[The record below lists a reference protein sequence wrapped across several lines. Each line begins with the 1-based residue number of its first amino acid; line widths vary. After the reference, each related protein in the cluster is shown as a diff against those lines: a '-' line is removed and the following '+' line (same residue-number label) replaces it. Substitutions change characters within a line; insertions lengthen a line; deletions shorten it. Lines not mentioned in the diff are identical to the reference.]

1 MKNKQVLIMNGPG
14 LSDLSNFN
22 EMGYGHL
29 TLDIVRK
36 KCAETCKVFGLK
48 MDFRQTDDE
57 AELSRLLNEGI
68 VDFDALI
75 INPAGYSHVQSVDYT
90 IYSSA
95 IKTIT
100 RQNKPVIEVHISNIF
115 QQGVENTKPIQVP
128 KCEVGFVS
136 GLGIHSY
143 DLAIRAVN
151 KKLRKN

>member
-1 MKNKQVLIMNGPG
+1 MNGPG
-14 LSDLSNFN
+14 LSDLSNYN

-36 KCAETCKVFGLK
+36 KCAETCKIFGLK

-57 AELSRLLNEGI
+57 AELSRFLKDGI
-68 VDFDALI
+68 EDFDALI
-75 INPAGYSHVQSVDYT
+75 INPAGYSHALPVDYT

-115 QQGVENTKPIQVP
+115 QQGFENTKPIQAP

>member
-1 MKNKQVLIMNGPG
+1 MNNNKLLIMNGPG

-29 TLDIVRK
+29 TLDTVRK
-36 KCAETCKVFGLK
+36 KCAETCKIFGLK
-48 MDFRQTDDE
+48 MDFLQTDDE
-57 AELSRLLNEGI
+57 AELSRFLIEGI
-68 VDFDALI
+68 EDFDALI
-75 INPAGYSHVQSVDYT
+75 INPVGHAHASSVDFT

-128 KCEVGFVS
+128 EGEVGFVS
-136 GLGIHSY
+136 GLGIHRY

-151 KKLRKN
+151 KKLSNN

>member
-1 MKNKQVLIMNGPG
+1 MNGPG

-29 TLDIVRK
+29 TLDTVRK
-36 KCAETCKVFGLK
+36 KCVETCKILGLK

-57 AELSRLLNEGI
+57 TELSRFLIEGI
-68 VDFDALI
+68 EDFDALI
-75 INPAGYSHVQSVDYT
+75 INPVGHSHAPSIDFS

-95 IKTIT
+95 IKMIT
-100 RQNKPVIEVHISNIF
+100 QQNKPVIEVHISNIF
-115 QQGVENTKPIQVP
+115 QQGVENTKPIHVP

-151 KKLRKN
+151 KKLSKN

>member
-1 MKNKQVLIMNGPG
+1 MKNNKLLIMNGPG

-29 TLDIVRK
+29 TLDTVRK
-36 KCAETCKVFGLK
+36 KCAESCKIFGLK

-57 AELSRLLNEGI
+57 AELSRFLIEGI
-68 VDFDALI
+68 EDFDALI
-75 INPAGYSHVQSVDYT
+75 INPVGHSHASSVDFT

-115 QQGVENTKPIQVP
+115 QQDVENTKPIHVP

-143 DLAIRAVN
+143 DLAIKAVN

>member
-1 MKNKQVLIMNGPG
+1 MNGPG

-22 EMGYGHL
+22 ERGYGHL

-36 KCAETCKVFGLK
+36 KCAETCKIFNLK
-48 MDFRQTDDE
+48 MVFRQTDDE
-57 AELSRLLNEGI
+57 TELSRFLIEGAE
-68 VDFDALI
+68 DFDALI
-75 INPAGYSHVQSVDYT
+75 INPSGYSHAPLVDYT

-128 KCEVGFVS
+128 KGEVGFVS

-143 DLAIRAVN
+143 DLAIRAIN

>member
-36 KCAETCKVFGLK
+36 KCAETCKFFGLK

-57 AELSRLLNEGI
+57 TELSRFIIEGI
-68 VDFDALI
+68 EDFDALI
-75 INPAGYSHVQSVDYT
+75 INPVGYSHASSVDFT

-115 QQGVENTKPIQVP
+115 QQGVENTKPIHVP

-151 KKLRKN
+151 KKLSKN

>member
-1 MKNKQVLIMNGPG
+1 MKNNKLLIMNGPG

-36 KCAETCKVFGLK
+36 KCAETCKILGLK

-57 AELSRLLNEGI
+57 TELSRFLIEGI
-68 VDFDALI
+68 EDFDALI
-75 INPAGYSHVQSVDYT
+75 INPAGYSHAASVDFT

-115 QQGVENTKPIQVP
+115 QQGVENTKPIHVP

>member
-1 MKNKQVLIMNGPG
+1 MNGPG

-22 EMGYGHL
+22 ERGYGHL

-36 KCAETCKVFGLK
+36 KCAETCKIFNLK
-48 MDFRQTDDE
+48 MVFRQTDDE
-57 AELSRLLNEGI
+57 TELSRFLIEGAE
-68 VDFDALI
+68 DFDALI
-75 INPAGYSHVQSVDYT
+75 INPAGYSHAPSVDYT

-128 KCEVGFVS
+128 KGEVGFVS

-143 DLAIRAVN
+143 DLAIRAIN

>member
-1 MKNKQVLIMNGPG
+1 MKNNKLLIMNGPG

-22 EMGYGHL
+22 EMGYGQL
-29 TLDIVRK
+29 TLDTVRK
-36 KCAETCKVFGLK
+36 KCAESCKIFGLK

-57 AELSRLLNEGI
+57 AELSRFLIEGI
-68 VDFDALI
+68 EDFDALI
-75 INPAGYSHVQSVDYT
+75 INPVGHSHASSVDFT

-115 QQGVENTKPIQVP
+115 QQGVENTKPIHVP

>member
-1 MKNKQVLIMNGPG
+1 MKNNKLLIMNGPG

-29 TLDIVRK
+29 TLDTVRK
-36 KCAETCKVFGLK
+36 KCAETCKIFGLK

-57 AELSRLLNEGI
+57 AELSRFLIEGI
-68 VDFDALI
+68 EDFDALI
-75 INPAGYSHVQSVDYT
+75 INPVGHSHTSSVDFT

-115 QQGVENTKPIQVP
+115 QQDVENTKPIHVP

-151 KKLRKN
+151 KKLSKN

>member
-1 MKNKQVLIMNGPG
+1 MNGPG

-29 TLDIVRK
+29 TLDTVRK
-36 KCAETCKVFGLK
+36 KCAETCKILGLK

-57 AELSRLLNEGI
+57 TELSRFLIEGI
-68 VDFDALI
+68 EDFDALI
-75 INPAGYSHVQSVDYT
+75 INPVGHSHASSVDFT

-115 QQGVENTKPIQVP
+115 QQGVENTKPIHVP

-151 KKLRKN
+151 KKLSKN

>member
-1 MKNKQVLIMNGPG
+1 MNGPG

-36 KCAETCKVFGLK
+36 KCAETCKIFGLK

-57 AELSRLLNEGI
+57 AELSRFLKDGI
-68 VDFDALI
+68 EDFDALI
-75 INPAGYSHVQSVDYT
+75 INPAGYSHTPSVDYT
-90 IYSSA
+90 IYSSS

-115 QQGVENTKPIQVP
+115 QQGVENIKPIQVP

-151 KKLRKN
+151 KKLRKK

>member
-1 MKNKQVLIMNGPG
+1 MNGPG
-14 LSDLSNFN
+14 LSDLSNYN
-22 EMGYGHL
+22 ERGYGHL

-36 KCAETCKVFGLK
+36 KCAETCKIFGLK

-57 AELSRLLNEGI
+57 AELSRFLKDDIE
-68 VDFDALI
+68 DFDALI
-75 INPAGYSHVQSVDYT
+75 INPAGYSHAPSVDYT

>member
-1 MKNKQVLIMNGPG
+1 MNGPG
-14 LSDLSNFN
+14 LSDLSSFN

-29 TLDIVRK
+29 TLDTVRK
-36 KCAETCKVFGLK
+36 KCAESCKILGLK

-57 AELSRLLNEGI
+57 AELSRFLIEGI
-68 VDFDALI
+68 EDFDALI
-75 INPAGYSHVQSVDYT
+75 INPVGHSHASSVDFT

-115 QQGVENTKPIQVP
+115 QQGVENTKPIHVP

-151 KKLRKN
+151 KKLSKN

>member
-1 MKNKQVLIMNGPG
+1 MNNNKLLIMNGPG

-36 KCAETCKVFGLK
+36 KCSETCKIFGLK

-57 AELSRLLNEGI
+57 TELSRFLIEGI
-68 VDFDALI
+68 EDFDALI
-75 INPAGYSHVQSVDYT
+75 INPVGHSHTSSVDFT

-115 QQGVENTKPIQVP
+115 QQGVENTKPIHVP

-151 KKLRKN
+151 KKLSKN

>member
-1 MKNKQVLIMNGPG
+1 MNGPG

-29 TLDIVRK
+29 TLDTVRK
-36 KCAETCKVFGLK
+36 KCAESCKIFGLK

-57 AELSRLLNEGI
+57 DELSHFLIEGI
-68 VDFDALI
+68 EDFDALI
-75 INPAGYSHVQSVDYT
+75 INPVGHSHVSSVDFT

-115 QQGVENTKPIQVP
+115 QQGVENTKPIHVP

-151 KKLRKN
+151 KKLSKN

>member
-1 MKNKQVLIMNGPG
+1 MKNNKLLIMNGPG

-22 EMGYGHL
+22 EMGYGQL
-29 TLDIVRK
+29 TLDTVRK
-36 KCAETCKVFGLK
+36 KCAESCKIFGLK

-57 AELSRLLNEGI
+57 AELSRFLIEGI
-68 VDFDALI
+68 EDFDALI
-75 INPAGYSHVQSVDYT
+75 INPVGHSHAASVDFT
-90 IYSSA
+90 IYGSA

-115 QQGVENTKPIQVP
+115 QQGVENTKPIHVP

-151 KKLRKN
+151 KKLSKN

>member
-1 MKNKQVLIMNGPG
+1 MQ
-14 LSDLSNFN
+14 SS
-22 EMGYGHL
+22 
-29 TLDIVRK
+29 
-36 KCAETCKVFGLK
+36 
-48 MDFRQTDDE
+48 
-57 AELSRLLNEGI
+57 
-68 VDFDALI
+68 VDF
-75 INPAGYSHVQSVDYT
+75 T

-115 QQGVENTKPIQVP
+115 QQGVENTKPIHVP

-151 KKLRKN
+151 KKLSKN

>member
-1 MKNKQVLIMNGPG
+1 MKNNKLLIMNGPG

-36 KCAETCKVFGLK
+36 KCAETCKILGLK

-57 AELSRLLNEGI
+57 TELSRFLIEGI
-68 VDFDALI
+68 EDFDALI
-75 INPAGYSHVQSVDYT
+75 INPVGYSHASSVDYT

-115 QQGVENTKPIQVP
+115 QQDVENTKPIHVP

-151 KKLRKN
+151 KKLSKN

>member
-1 MKNKQVLIMNGPG
+1 MNGPG
-14 LSDLSNFN
+14 LSDLSNFK

-29 TLDIVRK
+29 TLDTVRK
-36 KCAETCKVFGLK
+36 KCAETCKIFGLK

-57 AELSRLLNEGI
+57 AELSRFLIEGI
-68 VDFDALI
+68 EDFDALI
-75 INPAGYSHVQSVDYT
+75 INPVGHSHASSVDFT

-100 RQNKPVIEVHISNIF
+100 RQNMPVIEVHISNIF
-115 QQGVENTKPIQVP
+115 QQGVGNTKPIQVP
-128 KCEVGFVS
+128 EGEVGFVS

-151 KKLRKN
+151 KKLSKN

>member
-1 MKNKQVLIMNGPG
+1 MNNNKLLIMNGPG
-14 LSDLSNFN
+14 LSDLSSFN

-36 KCAETCKVFGLK
+36 KCAETCKILGLK

-57 AELSRLLNEGI
+57 TELSRFLIEGI
-68 VDFDALI
+68 EDFDALI
-75 INPAGYSHVQSVDYT
+75 INPVGHSHASSVDFT

-115 QQGVENTKPIQVP
+115 QQGVENTKPIHVP

-151 KKLRKN
+151 KKLSKN

>member
-1 MKNKQVLIMNGPG
+1 MNGPG

-29 TLDIVRK
+29 TLDTVQK
-36 KCAETCKVFGLK
+36 KCEESCKIFGLK

-57 AELSRLLNEGI
+57 AELSRFLIEGI
-68 VDFDALI
+68 EDFDALI
-75 INPAGYSHVQSVDYT
+75 INPVGHSLT
-90 IYSSA
+90 SSIDFSIFSSS
-95 IKTIT
+95 IKMIT
-100 RQNKPVIEVHISNIF
+100 QQNKPVIEVHISNIF
-115 QQGVENTKPIQVP
+115 QQGIKNTKPIHVP
-128 KCEVGFVS
+128 KCEVGFIS